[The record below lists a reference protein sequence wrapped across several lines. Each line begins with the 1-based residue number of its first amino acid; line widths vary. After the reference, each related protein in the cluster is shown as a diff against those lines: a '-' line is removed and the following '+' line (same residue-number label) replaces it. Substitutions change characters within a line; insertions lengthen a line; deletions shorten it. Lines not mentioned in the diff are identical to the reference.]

1 MSRLLTFEDFAS
13 PPVVETRPPTQPGA
27 EPDTPPRGGAAA
39 PVPRSYDDG
48 YRAGWDDA
56 LAQDETRRQA
66 ISAEFE
72 RNLQELAFSFHEAR
86 TQVML
91 SLRPLVEGLVAQLFP
106 RLGPMGLADQVVAV
120 LEPIAEQ
127 MSAPTI
133 SLVCSVEDA
142 PFLRPLLEGT
152 TGLGATLDPDPT
164 VLPGQVSFRLGHERH
179 AITLDAAMTRI
190 TELVSAHFAA
200 CAADPLETP
209 RHAV

>member
-1 MSRLLTFEDFAS
+1 MSRLLTLEDFAS
-13 PPVVETRPPTQPGA
+13 SPVVETRPMPQPA
-27 EPDTPPRGGAAA
+27 PDPDTALRDAAAA
-39 PVPRSYDDG
+39 PDARSYDDG

-86 TQVML
+86 AQVML

-106 RLGPMGLADQVVAV
+106 RLGPMALADQVVAV

-127 MSAPTI
+127 TSAPTI
-133 SLVCSVEDA
+133 SLVCAVEDA

-200 CAADPLETP
+200 CAADPQETS